1 MSKSLEKLRKRLNE
15 LSTSIEGNVAFLYEL
30 DSVIRNDS
38 YDLDNVDK
46 YLELLTIV
54 DFDKP
59 YAIFRSR
66 CDRSIYDKFKTRSEI
81 NGSYEISDE
90 NRLNCVNA
98 AFTYTSLSDEDK
110 IRFANDA
117 SNLICDKMLKEDR
130 ISILQSL
137 LANKLKDRIM
147 IDTDGRRLF
156 YRKDGKVKTISG
168 YDKSSFSKFLHIPV
182 HSSMNPSDVEI
193 VVERLINYSLVSQ
206 SDLNNNVI
214 QFNDCY
220 ILDGVAYEGFYDK
233 GFPRFTVNKS
243 VWKAISTGKVTK
255 QVKEVDD
262 LILHLC
268 NYDKDTELRIFDD
281 FCLCLLN
288 AKHYKARYHY
298 SPRIVGKDG
307 ANGKSTLQS
316 LFNRTFNGSDSSSV
330 CVAFKVQS
338 MDQRETVY
346 KVANALVAIDGDSSS
361 KIISEDAAANFKS
374 VTTGDSI
381 DGRALYHESEN
392 IEPVCLMIQFSN
404 DFPKSSDKSAAY
416 LRRMD
421 LVECKYQLISEDSGG
436 LGPNSHYA
444 RINLTDEW
452 FERINSEEAAQYLI
466 EKIAIRSQQIVKEKK
481 IHPQSQHMKDSLNRY
496 AHINN
501 SALAFISDVGIEKI
515 VGFSVVEVKRLYE
528 DWCQENDLSVMR
540 QKFIE
545 TLESKG
551 LSRKTV
557 RKNRLHPDSDSV
569 MALDAGKATVCSWQ
583 YAKED
588 VNREYFDRLFESL
601 KDSSDLKESSISDE
615 NSQFAMVV
623 EFVNL
628 ISIDS
633 IINHRVSEV
642 KDRFLEFCK
651 SRNVEISDRSL
662 NSTLEDYF
670 KLERKKIY
678 ASKIILP
685 EDFDKSLRSKSF
697 SAWVKSN

>member
-1 MSKSLEKLRKRLNE
+1 MSKSLEKLRERLND
-15 LSTSIEGNVAFLYEL
+15 LSASIEGNVAFLYTL

-46 YLELLTIV
+46 YLELLTIA

-66 CDRSIYDKFKTRSEI
+66 CDRSIYDRFKTRSEI

-110 IRFANDA
+110 IKFSNDT
-117 SNLICDKMLKEDR
+117 SNLICDKLMKEDR

-137 LANKLKDRIM
+137 LANTLKDRIM
-147 IDTDGRRLF
+147 IDIDGRRLF
-156 YRKDGKVKTISG
+156 YRKGRKVKTIEN
-168 YDKSSFSKFLHIPV
+168 YDKSSFAKFLHLPV
-182 HSSMNPSDVEI
+182 HSSLNPSDVEI
-193 VVERLINYSLVSQ
+193 VVERLINDSLVNKSKL
-206 SDLNNNVI
+206 SNNVI

-220 ILDGVAYEGFYDK
+220 FLDGVACEGFYEK

-243 VWKAISTGKVTK
+243 VWKAISTGKTSVY
-255 QVKEVDD
+255 VKEVDE
-262 LILHLC
+262 IFSHLC

-281 FCLCLLN
+281 LCICLLN
-288 AKHYKARYHY
+288 SKRYKARYHY

-316 LFNRTFNGSDSSSV
+316 LISRTFNGSESSNV

-338 MDQRETVY
+338 LDQRDTVY
-346 KVANALVAIDGDSSS
+346 KVANSLIAIDGDSSS
-361 KIISEDAAANFKS
+361 KIISEDAASAYKS
-374 VTTGDSI
+374 FVTGDEV
-381 DGRALYHESEN
+381 DTRALFKESEN
-392 IEPVCLMIQFSN
+392 ISAVCLMIQFSN
-404 DFPKSSDKSAAY
+404 DFPKSSDKSSAY

-421 LVECKYQLISEDSGG
+421 LVECKYQLINEGSGD

-444 RINLTDEW
+444 KIKLTDEW
-452 FERINSEEAAQYLI
+452 FERINSTDAEQYLI
-466 EKIAIRSQQIVKEKK
+466 EKMAIRSQQIVKEKK
-481 IHPQSQHMKDSLNRY
+481 IHPQSQHMKESLNRY

-501 SALAFISDVGIEKI
+501 SALAFISEVGIEKI

-528 DWCQENDLSVMR
+528 DWCQENDFSVMR

-557 RKNRLHPDSDSV
+557 RKNRIHPDSDSI

-588 VNREYFDRLFESL
+588 VNRDYFDKLFESL
-601 KDSSDLKESSISDE
+601 KDSSDLKESSALDE
-615 NSQFAMVV
+615 SSHSVIVV
-623 EFVNL
+623 EFVDQ
-628 ISIDS
+628 ISIES
-633 IINHRVSEV
+633 IVNHRVSEV
-642 KDRFLEFCK
+642 KDRFLKFCK
-651 SRNVEISDRSL
+651 SRNVEISDRIL

-670 KLERKKIY
+670 ELERKKIY

-685 EDFDKSLRSKSF
+685 EDFDENLKSKSF